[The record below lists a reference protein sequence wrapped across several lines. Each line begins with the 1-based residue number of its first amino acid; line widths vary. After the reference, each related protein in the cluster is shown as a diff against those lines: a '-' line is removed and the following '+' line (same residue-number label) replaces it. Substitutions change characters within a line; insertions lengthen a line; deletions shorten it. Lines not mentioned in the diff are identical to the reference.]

1 MTEFRYK
8 GRGVV
13 QITGR
18 QMGKSMSMIGGIA
31 RAMANKQ
38 RPKVIWEHLPG
49 RKLKAT
55 WSPEQGPG
63 PRGYEMY
70 GFREEDMDPIQQWC
84 QSSNCGKR
92 ISFDMFQFKND
103 KQITMF
109 LLRWSS

>member
-1 MTEFRYK
+1 MTQFK

-18 QMGKSMSMIGGIA
+18 QMGKSMVNDWLKQFY
-31 RAMANKQ
+31 ANKQ
-38 RPKVIWEHLPG
+38 RPKIIWETLPG

-63 PRGYEMY
+63 PRGFEMY
-70 GFREEDMDPIQQWC
+70 GFKEEDMDPIQQWC
-84 QSSNCGKR
+84 QESNCGKR